1 MAGVKGNK
9 GGGRNGH
16 GIDVKVA
23 ELKGTLL
30 LAVLE
35 DCKKNPIR
43 KLFWAEKFVNR
54 LMPQTLEGSGD
65 KGEFIFKFEN

>member
-16 GIDVKVA
+16 GLDVKVSQ
-23 ELKGTLL
+23 LKGTLI

-35 DCKKNPIR
+35 DCQKNPAR

-54 LMPQTLEGSGD
+54 LMPNEL
-65 KGEFIFKFEN
+65 KGTGENGAFVFKWE